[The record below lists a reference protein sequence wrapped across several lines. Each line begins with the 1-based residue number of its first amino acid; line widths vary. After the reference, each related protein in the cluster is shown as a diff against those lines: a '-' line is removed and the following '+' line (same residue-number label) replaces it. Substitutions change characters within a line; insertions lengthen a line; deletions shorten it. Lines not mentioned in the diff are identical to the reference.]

1 LFLRLVVEH
10 SIIVRVEILTYLRLK
25 GVIIEA
31 KKVLSIDKNWKYL
44 LCVNLFS
51 SCLVRENLL
60 IEKCIQHTSY
70 SWAQFY
76 SWNDFRYT
84 SFLLHHQYHFHYKP
98 ILTRMNWNNLELEF
112 PPTTVVYGQLD
123 LIQLIKYSLQLND
136 YPIKSMS
143 PKKYLQ
149 KSLGICIE

>member
-1 LFLRLVVEH
+1 
-10 SIIVRVEILTYLRLK
+10 
-25 GVIIEA
+25 
-31 KKVLSIDKNWKYL
+31 
-44 LCVNLFS
+44 
-51 SCLVRENLL
+51 
-60 IEKCIQHTSY
+60 
-70 SWAQFY
+70 
-76 SWNDFRYT
+76 
-84 SFLLHHQYHFHYKP
+84 
-98 ILTRMNWNNLELEF
+98 LELEF